1 MSQPV
6 RIVIPNPDWPN
17 HYQKMKH
24 QILKTIGSTPI
35 EHIGSTSVLGLGS
48 KPIIDIMVGVK
59 GREEAD
65 HIQQQLENIS
75 YTDVTPQP
83 GQAEWFYCLGT
94 GTRELYY
101 HVHLV
106 ITESD
111 HWKKQLAFRA
121 ILRTEPEHARK
132 YYQLKKEL
140 AIKHGSDR
148 DAYTEAKTGFIE
160 EILKRTNG
168 SS

>member
-1 MSQPV
+1 M
-6 RIVIPNPDWPN
+6 
-17 HYQKMKH
+17 
-24 QILKTIGSTPI
+24 
-35 EHIGSTSVLGLGS
+35 VLPS
-48 KPIIDIMVGVK
+48 
-59 GREEAD
+59 R
-65 HIQQQLENIS
+65 
-75 YTDVTPQP
+75 
-83 GQAEWFYCLGT
+83 T

-101 HVHLV
+101 HVHLI

-132 YYQLKKEL
+132 YYHLKKEL

-160 EILKRTNG
+160 EIFEEN
-168 SS
+168 

>member
-1 MSQPV
+1 M
-6 RIVIPNPDWPN
+6 
-17 HYQKMKH
+17 
-24 QILKTIGSTPI
+24 
-35 EHIGSTSVLGLGS
+35 VLPS
-48 KPIIDIMVGVK
+48 
-59 GREEAD
+59 R
-65 HIQQQLENIS
+65 
-75 YTDVTPQP
+75 
-83 GQAEWFYCLGT
+83 T

-101 HVHLV
+101 HVHLI

-132 YYQLKKEL
+132 YYHLKKEL